1 MSETIVASPPVTT
14 ESRPPGSRARA
25 ILLVLA
31 LSTFAV
37 TAMQSMVMPVLSGLA
52 ASLHVSMA
60 EVSWV
65 LTASQLSAAV
75 FTPLLGSL
83 GDALGRRRV
92 LVATLVLTTIGSV
105 LVAVSS
111 SMAVVLVGRVLQGLG
126 FAAMPLAIGIVR
138 SLFPEHRVPSS
149 LSLLSA
155 ITGIG
160 AGAGLVIAGL
170 LVKAG
175 VTGQAMFW
183 VSAAATALG
192 AVGTFVLIRLPEVR
206 RPFTPDIAGLLT
218 LSGGLVSLLLAVN
231 RGSSWGWGSPTILG
245 LFALGAVLLV
255 AWVFVERRVAHPL
268 VDIAMMRDPVV
279 LGTNVTAF
287 LTGAGMFGAFV
298 LVVQYVQTPSALGY
312 GFGMD
317 ALGAGL
323 TLLPMTAGTLLAS
336 FGVAV
341 MIRRV
346 GPKWPLVLGVV
357 VATATFAFLLVWH
370 THLAQFLV
378 ATGLL
383 GLGLGLAMG
392 AMPTLLNS
400 AVAAESTSI
409 ANSVNQTLRSVGGS
423 VGTTLATA
431 ILATTTIA
439 GTSAPTVSAY
449 LVAFA
454 VSGVIGVVGIVAAVA
469 VPYRHQRTTTDDGPA
484 LAGGARR

>member
-138 SLFPEHRVPSS
+138 SLFPAHRVPSS

-192 AVGTFVLIRLPEVR
+192 AVGTFVLIRLR
-206 RPFTPDIAGLLT
+206 R
-218 LSGGLVSLLLAVN
+218 SGG
-231 RGSSWGWGSPTILG
+231 RSPRTSQG
-245 LFALGAVLLV
+245 CSRSAA
-255 AWVFVERRVAHPL
+255 AW
-268 VDIAMMRDPVV
+268 
-279 LGTNVTAF
+279 
-287 LTGAGMFGAFV
+287 
-298 LVVQYVQTPSALGY
+298 SASCS
-312 GFGMD
+312 
-317 ALGAGL
+317 
-323 TLLPMTAGTLLAS
+323 P
-336 FGVAV
+336 
-341 MIRRV
+341 
-346 GPKWPLVLGVV
+346 
-357 VATATFAFLLVWH
+357 
-370 THLAQFLV
+370 
-378 ATGLL
+378 
-383 GLGLGLAMG
+383 
-392 AMPTLLNS
+392 
-400 AVAAESTSI
+400 
-409 ANSVNQTLRSVGGS
+409 
-423 VGTTLATA
+423 
-431 ILATTTIA
+431 
-439 GTSAPTVSAY
+439 
-449 LVAFA
+449 
-454 VSGVIGVVGIVAAVA
+454 
-469 VPYRHQRTTTDDGPA
+469 
-484 LAGGARR
+484 